1 MEQTLTFAD
10 QCVNKNKFNI
20 CELPT
25 SIDKVNIE
33 KIIQ

>member
-1 MEQTLTFAD
+1 MGQTLTFAD